1 MKKIFGL
8 QKNIFL
14 LGIVSF
20 LNDLS
25 SEMILSVLP
34 AFFTSVLKAG
44 AASLGLVEGVAEAG
58 ANFIKIYAG
67 SFSDKIQKRK
77 PFIVLGYSLSVI
89 TRPIY
94 LLISSVGGV
103 VGVRLADRVGKGLRE
118 GPRDAIISLSS
129 PEGELGKS
137 FGYHRAMDT
146 AGAIVGPLVAYL
158 ILRQFP
164 MGFNKVFITAFIAGL
179 IAVGATLFITDVVGN
194 FKKKKM
200 TLASLALFPKG
211 FKIYLLALFI
221 LSIGSLPLA
230 VILLKTQSIGLTLAS
245 IPLFYVLYNIS
256 YTVFSIPGGKLSD
269 KFGPKKVIFTGYLF
283 LIASYIVL
291 LFDSSLAFLVV
302 GFLVLGIF
310 PALTDGVQRSYA
322 ATLTSE
328 ETRGGAYGL
337 VNAASGFG
345 ALLAGIGGG
354 FIWQKSG
361 SGMAFFIS
369 IIFIIVGLMILSLI
383 KRDNDNVGQTV

>member
-14 LGIVSF
+14 LGVVSF

-94 LLISSVGGV
+94 LLVSSVAGV
-103 VGVRLADRVGKGLRE
+103 VGIRLADRVGKGLRE

-129 PEGELGKS
+129 PADELGKS

-146 AGAIVGPLVAYL
+146 AGAIVGPLIAFL

-164 MGFNKVFITAFIAGL
+164 TGFNKVFVTAFIAG
-179 IAVGATLFITDVVGN
+179 IVAVGATLFITDVVGN
-194 FKKKKM
+194 YKKKKM

-211 FKIYLLALFI
+211 FKIYLLSLFI
-221 LSIGSLPLA
+221 LAIGSLPVA
-230 VILLKTQSIGLTLAS
+230 VMLLKTQSIGLTLAS

-256 YTVFSIPGGKLSD
+256 YSVFSIPGGKLSD
-269 KFGPKKVIFTGYLF
+269 KFGPKKIIFTGYLF
-283 LIASYIVL
+283 LIASYIIL
-291 LFDSSLAFLVV
+291 LFDSSLGLLVV

-322 ATLTSE
+322 AMLTDE
-328 ETRGGAYGL
+328 ENRGGAYGL
-337 VNAASGFG
+337 VNAVVGFG
-345 ALLAGIGGG
+345 ALIAGIGGG
-354 FIWQKSG
+354 FIWQRFGPST
-361 SGMAFFIS
+361 AFFIS
-369 IIFIIVGLMILSLI
+369 IIVIIIGLVVLSLT
-383 KRDNDNVGQTV
+383 KKNKLQ

>member
-14 LGIVSF
+14 LGVVSF

-67 SFSDKIQKRK
+67 SLSDKIQKRK
-77 PFIVLGYSLSVI
+77 PFIVSGYLLSVI

-94 LLISSVGGV
+94 LLVSSVAGV
-103 VGVRLADRVGKGLRE
+103 VGIRLADRVGKGLRE

-129 PEGELGKS
+129 PQEELGKS

-146 AGAIVGPLVAYL
+146 AGAIVGPLIAYL
-158 ILRQFP
+158 ILRRFP
-164 MGFNKVFITAFIAGL
+164 TGFNKVFITAFIAGIL
-179 IAVGATLFITDVVGN
+179 AVGATLFITDVIGN
-194 FKKKKM
+194 YKKKKM

-221 LSIGSLPLA
+221 LSVGSLPVA
-230 VILLKTQSIGLTLAS
+230 VMLLKTQSIGLTLAS

-256 YTVFSIPGGKLSD
+256 YSGFSISGGKLSD
-269 KFGPKKVIFTGYLF
+269 KLGPKKIIFTGYLF
-283 LIASYIVL
+283 LIASYIIL
-291 LFDSSLAFLVV
+291 LFDKSLLLLVV

-322 ATLTSE
+322 AMLTE
-328 ETRGGAYGL
+328 EENRGGAYGL
-337 VNAASGFG
+337 VNAVSGFG
-345 ALLAGIGGG
+345 ALIAGIGGG
-354 FIWQKSG
+354 FIWQRFG
-361 SGMAFFIS
+361 SGTAFFIS
-369 IIFIIVGLMILSLI
+369 IIFIIIGLVVLSLT
-383 KRDNDNVGQTV
+383 KSKND

>member
-14 LGIVSF
+14 LGVVSF

-25 SEMILSVLP
+25 SEMILSVFP

-44 AASLGLVEGVAEAG
+44 AASLGLVEGIAEAG

-67 SFSDKIQKRK
+67 GLSDKIQKRK

-94 LLISSVGGV
+94 LLISSVAGV
-103 VGVRLADRVGKGLRE
+103 VGIRLADRVGKGLRE

-129 PEGELGKS
+129 PADELGKS

-146 AGAIVGPLVAYL
+146 AGAIVGPLIAYL

-164 MGFNKVFITAFIAGL
+164 TGFNKVFITAFIAGI

-194 FKKKKM
+194 YKKKKM

-221 LSIGSLPLA
+221 LSIGSLPVA
-230 VILLKTQSIGLTLAS
+230 VMLLKTQSIGLTLAS

-256 YTVFSIPGGKLSD
+256 YSGFSIPGGKLSD
-269 KFGPKKVIFTGYLF
+269 KFGPKKIIFIGYLF
-283 LIASYIVL
+283 LIASYIIL

-302 GFLVLGIF
+302 GFFVLGIF

-322 ATLTSE
+322 AMLTDE
-328 ETRGGAYGL
+328 ENRGGAYGL
-337 VNAASGFG
+337 VNAVAGFG
-345 ALLAGIGGG
+345 ALIAGIGGG
-354 FIWQKSG
+354 FIWQKFG
-361 SGMAFFIS
+361 PGTAFFIS
-369 IIFIIVGLMILSLI
+369 IIIVIAGLVILSLT
-383 KRDNDNVGQTV
+383 KSKSN